1 MRSRSRGKL
10 KPLALTREK
19 KVELTHEISNVL
31 IIKARK
37 NIYEVID
44 LLKQNS
50 IMPKLKMNNK
60 ENNKFCELA

>member
-1 MRSRSRGKL
+1 M
-10 KPLALTREK
+10 KPLVREK

-44 LLKQNS
+44 LLEQND
-50 IMPKLKMNNK
+50 IIPKLKTSDK
-60 ENNKFCELA
+60 ENNKFSELA